1 MAMNENLDAESTDE
15 PFVLRP
21 IGRVASSLKNTADAP
36 KQGGEGAPAATLVLD
51 PDVVAGLAGLEV
63 GMSVLVLTWLDRARR
78 DLLVVHP
85 RSDPAQQERG
95 VFSTRSP
102 VRPNPIGIHPVRIL
116 SIEENL
122 IEVDGLEA
130 IDRTPILDIKPV
142 RNAS

>member
-1 MAMNENLDAESTDE
+1 MTTNETSRDTPMGE
-15 PFVLRP
+15 PFVLHP
-21 IGRVASSLKNTADAP
+21 IGRVVSPLQNTADAP

-51 PDVVAGLAGLEV
+51 PDVVAGLSGLEV
-63 GMSVLVLTWLDRARR
+63 GMQVLVLTWLDRARR
-78 DLLVVHP
+78 DLLVIHP
-85 RSDPAQQERG
+85 RSDPAQRERG

-116 SIEENL
+116 AINENV

-142 RNAS
+142 RGAS